1 MNDTTT
7 IAVRAAARWC
17 AMGALA
23 ATLSACS
30 YIPQL
35 SLPSF
40 LGGAAERP
48 KPAELQ
54 PNPNLLAV
62 RQAWSAKVGQVS
74 FPLSVS
80 VTGNTVV
87 LASDDG
93 AVTAIDA
100 GTGRDLWRASAGG
113 PLAAGVGSDG
123 KVAAV
128 VTRAN
133 DVVAFADGRE
143 IWRYKLPAQGYT
155 APFVA
160 GGRVFVLAA
169 DRSVTALDGQKGTR
183 LWTQQRQG
191 EPLVLRQA
199 GVILA
204 VGDQLVVGQGG
215 RLVGLNPVNGGVRW
229 ETALAT
235 PRGINDVERL
245 VDLVGRVSRE
255 GDVVCARAFQAAVGC
270 VNAVRGQLVWT
281 QKAAGAEGV
290 HGDAANVFGAEAD
303 GKVVAWRRDTGQR
316 AWMVD
321 SLAHRDLTAPLVLGR
336 SVVVGDAYGYVHI
349 LSRENGSLLNR
360 MATDG
365 SAVAAAPVVA
375 GNNMVVV
382 THNGGVFAFAPQ

>member
-1 MNDTTT
+1 MTL
-7 IAVRAAARWC
+7 
-17 AMGALA
+17 ALV
-23 ATLSACS
+23 LSGCS
-30 YIPQL
+30 YMPQL

-40 LGGAAERP
+40 LGGPSDKP
-48 KPAELQ
+48 KPADLQ
-54 PNPNLLAV
+54 PNPNLLGV
-62 RQAWSAKVGQVS
+62 RASWTARIGNVGYPLAAHVS
-74 FPLSVS
+74 
-80 VTGNTVV
+80 GNTLT

-93 AVTAIDA
+93 TVTAIDA
-100 GTGRDLWRASAGG
+100 TTGQEMWRGSAGARI
-113 PLAAGVGSDG
+113 AAGVGSDG
-123 KVAAV
+123 KVTAV
-128 VTRAN
+128 VTRTN
-133 DVVAFADGRE
+133 DVVALENGKE

-160 GGRVFVLAA
+160 GGRVFVLAG

-183 LWTQQRQG
+183 LWVQQRQG

-215 RLVGLNPVNGGVRW
+215 RLVGLNPINGSIRW
-229 ETALAT
+229 EVPLAT

-270 VNAVRGQLVWT
+270 VNAARGQLLWT

-290 HGDAANVFGAEAD
+290 HGDAANVFGAESD
-303 GKVVAWRRDTGQR
+303 GKVMAWRRDTGQR

-321 SLAHRDLTAPLVLGR
+321 SLAHRGLTAPLVLGR
-336 SVVVGDAYGYVHI
+336 SVVVGDSYGFVHL

-360 MATDG
+360 LSTDG
-365 SAVAAAPVVA
+365 SAIAAAPVVV
-375 GNNMVVV
+375 GNNLVVV
-382 THNGGVFAFAPQ
+382 TQNGGVFAFAPQ